1 LLKLACTVC
10 LITVVVVWAP
20 AQTASNP
27 LQLPSG
33 QTQETQPPT
42 SSGSSSGAGQL
53 PPQMPIR
60 PDMTTITNVSP
71 GQEQQEAQ
79 RESQQARP
87 TPPPAAEPD
96 LEFQQFVVSALGTAL
111 PIFGHNLFD
120 NVPSTFAPLDRV
132 QVTPDYIIGPG
143 DELIIR
149 AWGQINVD
157 YRQVVDRSGA
167 LYIPKVGN
175 FNVAGLKFEELNG
188 YLNTEI
194 GRVFKNFQLSVS
206 MGRLRSI
213 QIFVVGQVKRPG
225 TYTISSL
232 SSLVDALFASGGPSK
247 RGSLRRIE
255 VKRAGKV
262 ATTFDFYDL
271 IVNGDK
277 SKDVRLESGDVIFV
291 PAVGPLVALSGSVN
305 TPAVFELKD
314 RSTLG
319 EVIGYAGGLTSTAGD
334 QNAVVERIDEHHI
347 RQAEEF
353 PLNAAGLARE
363 VHDGD
368 IVRFLRISS
377 KFENAVT
384 LRGNVA
390 VPGRYPWHP
399 KMRVH
404 DLIPNREF
412 LVTDEYWK
420 HQNQLALTARA
431 GDLKV
436 NPTEL
441 KNDVKRMSSEIN
453 WKYAAIQRMNPQDL
467 TPRVLPFDLGK
478 AIEGDP
484 DQNLELQPNDVIT
497 IFSQT
502 DLQVPIADR
511 TSFVHLEGELVEA
524 GVYQAEPG
532 ETLRHLVERVGGF
545 TPQAYLYGS
554 EFTRESTRIDQQER
568 LDQYVNNLGQ
578 SVQQNT
584 AATAYILDP
593 TAAMAAQAQV
603 TADRAMVERMKGLR
617 ASGRIVLELKP
628 TASNISALPDLVL
641 EDGDRYRVPF
651 RPATVNVIGSVYN
664 SNAFIFKPGKTVADY
679 LRLAGGPNRGADKG
693 REFVVRADGSTVS
706 RQQHSTLAGRNFDAL
721 RLMAGDSIVV
731 PTKLDRGAA
740 LRALRDWATIFG
752 QFGLAAGGIRAIFP

>member
-1 LLKLACTVC
+1 M
-10 LITVVVVWAP
+10 
-20 AQTASNP
+20 
-27 LQLPSG
+27 QLPV
-33 QTQETQPPT
+33 
-42 SSGSSSGAGQL
+42 
-53 PPQMPIR
+53 R

-71 GQEQQEAQ
+71 GQEQQDYQ
-79 RESQQARP
+79 RELKPDRP
-87 TPPPAAEPD
+87 TPTPTPAAALISEPN
-96 LEFQQFVVSALGTAL
+96 LEFQDFVTTSLGTAL
-111 PIFGHNLFD
+111 PIFGHTLFD

-132 QVTPDYIIGPG
+132 QVAPDYIIGPG

-157 YRQVVDRSGA
+157 FRAVVDRGGA
-167 LYIPKVGN
+167 IYINKVGA
-175 FNVAGLKFEELNG
+175 FNVAGIRYEELHD

-194 GRVFKNFQLSVS
+194 GRIFKNFQLSVS

-213 QIFVVGQVKRPG
+213 QIFVVGQVKQPG

-247 RGSLRRIE
+247 RGSLRRIQ
-255 VKRAGKV
+255 VKRDNKV
-262 ATTFDFYDL
+262 VTTFDLYDL

-277 SKDVRLESGDVIFV
+277 SKDSRLEPGDVIYV
-291 PAVGPLVALSGSVN
+291 PPVGPLVALSGSVN
-305 TPAVFELKD
+305 TQAVFELKD
-314 RSTLG
+314 RTTLA

-334 QNAVVERIDEHHI
+334 QNAVVERIDDHHI
-347 RQAEEF
+347 RQAQEF
-353 PLNAAGLARE
+353 PLNAEGLARE
-363 VHDGD
+363 VRDGD

-377 KFENAVT
+377 RFENAVT

-399 KMRVH
+399 KMRIH

-420 HQNQLALTARA
+420 HQNQLALIARG
-431 GDLKV
+431 GDFRV
-436 NPTEL
+436 NPAEL

-453 WKYAAIQRMNPQDL
+453 WKYAAIQRMNRQDL

-484 DQNLELQPNDVIT
+484 EQNLELQPDDVIT

-511 TSFVHLEGELVEA
+511 TSFIHLEGELVEA
-524 GVYQAEPG
+524 GVYQVQPG

-578 SVQQNT
+578 SLQQN
-584 AATAYILDP
+584 AAASAYVLDP
-593 TAAMAAQAQV
+593 TAAAGAQAQV
-603 TADRAMVERMKGLR
+603 EADRAMVQRMRGLR

-628 TASNISALPDLVL
+628 TASGVSALPDLVL
-641 EDGDRYRVPF
+641 EDGDRLRVPF

-664 SNAFIFKPGKTVADY
+664 SNAFMFKPGKTVADY

-693 REFVVRADGSTVS
+693 REFVIRADGSTVS

-721 RLMAGDSIVV
+721 RLMPGDSIVV
-731 PTKLDRGAA
+731 PTRLDRGAT